1 MKRLFLALLGAATL
15 AAAAAATAAAPT
27 VTLSADKKTI
37 IYGGTVTLSGQIS
50 PARANEK
57 VTITT
62 TPETGTARSTV
73 VSTQNDGSFTLDVKP
88 RIQTQAQATYKQGS
102 QTATSQPLVIF
113 VRPRVGLRKYGVGR
127 FAVSVVAIRSFVGK
141 YVWVTRWDSRRR
153 QWRNI
158 KRVYLVRYV
167 KSSGASTA
175 AFRLRLTRRT
185 KLRVF
190 LPTTQARPGY
200 VFGFSNFIFA
210 SP

>member
-1 MKRLFLALLGAATL
+1 
-15 AAAAAATAAAPT
+15 
-27 VTLSADKKTI
+27 
-37 IYGGTVTLSGQIS
+37 VTLSGEIS
-50 PARANEK
+50 PAAANQD

-62 TPETGTARSTV
+62 TPQDRPARSYV
-73 VSTQNDGSFTLDVKP
+73 VKTQSGGTFSLDVRP

-102 QTATSQPLVIF
+102 QTATSQPLLIF
-113 VRPRVGLRKYGVGR
+113 VRPRVALRKYGVGR
-127 FAVSVVAIRSFVGK
+127 FAVSVVAMRSFVGK
-141 YVWVTRWDSRRR
+141 YVWVTRWDSRRH

-158 KRVYLVRYV
+158 KRIYLVRYV

-200 VFGFSNFIFA
+200 MFGFSNFIFA